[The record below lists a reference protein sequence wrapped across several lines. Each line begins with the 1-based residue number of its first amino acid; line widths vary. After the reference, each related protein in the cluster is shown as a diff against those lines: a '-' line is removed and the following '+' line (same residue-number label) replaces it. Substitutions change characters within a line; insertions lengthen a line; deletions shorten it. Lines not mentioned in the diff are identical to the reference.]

1 MGPLQKEQLKLH
13 FDFGRHA
20 NAGDASSVRSCI
32 RRLRPSLLVIESA
45 FIDESERKGAVL
57 EINNKMDS
65 ARASRK
71 AKSLLLD
78 ELFGHHG
85 LFEWPDFGKAV
96 MKAAI
101 SEPGLRLHLVES
113 SPGNESMGD
122 MFVLSFMMNAP
133 MQALRALYEGDAGK
147 ALSEAERGFR
157 AFNDFVVVRRNA
169 QAVEGFRRLTVEIP
183 ELHPSVQGPGPVHVL
198 TRFGLAHAGMAQ
210 LLRLDGFDVGDVV
223 MPAMDC
229 STALAVRYS
238 TDSGMAFSIE
248 ERRRILY
255 DYALGMTDDGT
266 GISQDEDAL
275 QSRELLASI
284 GGGKGFMSSAL
295 RLARASPSFEDFQ
308 ARLGKF
314 FENAQKGI
322 YSTAAV

>member
-1 MGPLQKEQLKLH
+1 MGPLPKEQLRLH

-20 NAGDASSVRSCI
+20 NAGDASSLRSCI
-32 RRLRPSLLVIESA
+32 RRLKPSILVIESA
-45 FIDESERKGAVL
+45 FIDEGERKGAVL
-57 EINNKMDS
+57 EINNKVDS
-65 ARASRK
+65 ARAGRK

-78 ELFGHHG
+78 ELFGNHG
-85 LFEWPDFGKAV
+85 LFEWPDFGRAV
-96 MKAAI
+96 LNAAI

-113 SPGNESMGD
+113 SPRNESMGD

-147 ALSEAERGFR
+147 ALSEAEEGFR

-169 QAVEGFRRLTVEIP
+169 QAVEGFRRLPEELP
-183 ELHPSVQGPGPVHVL
+183 ELHPSVRGPGLVHVL

-210 LLRLDGFDVGDVV
+210 LLRQDGFDVGDVI

-229 STALAVRYS
+229 STELAIRYS
-238 TDSGMAFSIE
+238 ADSKMAFSLE

-255 DYALGMTDDGT
+255 DYALGMADDGT

-275 QSRELLASI
+275 RSRELLSSI
-284 GGGKGFMSSAL
+284 GGGQGFVLSAL
-295 RLARASPSFEDFQ
+295 SLARASASFEEFQ